1 MLEVVALGGLGEF
14 GMNMLALTWGET
26 TIVVDAGV
34 MFPDPELLG
43 VDRIIPDLTY
53 LQQKGR
59 AAALVLTHGHE
70 DHIGGV
76 PHVLALVDGPIY
88 GTPLTLAMVE
98 PKLEEHGIDGRELI
112 AVKPHD
118 RVTVGPF
125 EIEFI
130 RVTHSIPDCVALA
143 IHTPAGVIVHTGDFK
158 IDQTPLDGEHF
169 DVHRF
174 AQLGSEGVLALFA
187 DSTNI
192 DRRGFTGSER
202 EVVDAFEEVFT
213 SAPGKLIVAAFA
225 SSIYRMQIL
234 VDLAAQFDRKVAFIG
249 RGMIRNSEIAQRL
262 GYLRIPAG
270 VQIRDSQVGDYPA
283 QDVLCLSTG
292 SQGEPMSALSRIA
305 IDDHRHV
312 KVGPDDTVV
321 LSARSIPGNEKAIGR
336 VINHLARRGAEVIYE
351 GIKHVH
357 VSGHGSEEELKLML
371 SLVKPRFFIPVHGEY
386 RQLSQHGRVAAR
398 VFEGRDPRPEILLAE
413 NGDILQFDVDGAR
426 IAGKA
431 PVGRILIDDTRTG
444 EVGDE
449 VLRDRRHLAE
459 DGLVVP
465 VVAINKQTGMLEG
478 VPDIITRGFV
488 MENSAG
494 AARGRRAPAGRGRR
508 SGQPRGAHR
517 SGADQGEAARRAAP
531 LLSETFGTTAV
542 RAARHHGDLTR
553 EWIDGFAPGQR
564 IRRRGAVRGR
574 AASGSSRSPA
584 TSRATRSGSSAPAR
598 MPTPPTSPGGS
609 ARSSPSCRFS
619 CSATRPTSV
628 RRRW

>member
-1 MLEVVALGGLGEF
+1 MLRSLKVRPFFLMLEIVPLGGLGEF

-43 VDRIIPDLTY
+43 VDRIIPDLAY
-53 LQQKGR
+53 LQQKGG

-76 PHVLALVDGPIY
+76 PHALPLVNGPVF
-88 GTPLTLAMVE
+88 GTPLTLALVE
-98 PKLEEHGIDGRELI
+98 PKLEEHGLKDGSRLRAVRPRE
-112 AVKPHD
+112 H
-118 RVTVGPF
+118 VTVGPF
-125 EIEFI
+125 DIEFI
-130 RVTHSIPDCVALA
+130 RVTHSMPDCVALA
-143 IHTPAGVIVHTGDFK
+143 IRTPAGVVVHTGDFK
-158 IDQTPLDGEHF
+158 IDQTPIDGEHF

-192 DRRGFTGSER
+192 DRRGFTGSEL
-202 EVVDAFEEVFT
+202 EVVEAFEEIFT
-213 SAPGKLIVAAFA
+213 SATGRIIVAAFA

-234 VDLAAQFDRKVAFIG
+234 VDLAAQFDRKVAFVG
-249 RGMIRNSEIAQRL
+249 RGMIQNSEVAQRL

-270 VQIRDSQVGDYPA
+270 VQIRDSEINGYPA

-312 KVGPDDTVV
+312 KLSPDDTVV

-336 VINHLARRGAEVIYE
+336 VMNHIARRGANLIYE

-371 SLVKPRFFIPVHGEY
+371 SLVRPKYFVPVHGEY
-386 RQLSQHGRVAAR
+386 RQLAQHARIAAR
-398 VFEGRDPRPEILLAE
+398 VFAGREHKTEVLLAE
-413 NGDILQFDVDGAR
+413 NGDVIAFDDTGAR

-465 VVAINKQTGMLEG
+465 VVAINKQTGLLEG

-488 MENSAG
+488 MEDSQALLADG
-494 AARGRRAPAGRGRR
+494 ARVLAEVVEQSSLEERTDHGLIKEKLRVELRRFFRKRSGRRPFVL
-508 SGQPRGAHR
+508 PVIM
-517 SGADQGEAARRAAP
+517 E
-531 LLSETFGTTAV
+531 
-542 RAARHHGDLTR
+542 
-553 EWIDGFAPGQR
+553 I
-564 IRRRGAVRGR
+564 
-574 AASGSSRSPA
+574 
-584 TSRATRSGSSAPAR
+584 
-598 MPTPPTSPGGS
+598 
-609 ARSSPSCRFS
+609 
-619 CSATRPTSV
+619 
-628 RRRW
+628 

>member
-43 VDRIIPDLTY
+43 VDLIIPDLTY
-53 LQQKGR
+53 LQQRGG

-76 PHVLALVDGPIY
+76 PYVLPYVDGPIF
-88 GTPLTLAMVE
+88 GTRLTLALIE
-98 PKLEEHGIDGRELI
+98 PKLQEHGIDAAKRMHP
-112 AVKPHD
+112 VRPRD

-130 RVTHSIPDCVALA
+130 RVTHSVPDCVALA
-143 IHTPAGVIVHTGDFK
+143 IRTPAGLLVHTGDFK
-158 IDQTPLDGEHF
+158 IDQTPIDGEHF

-174 AQLGSEGVLALFA
+174 AELGTAGVLVLLA

-192 DRRGFTGSER
+192 DRRGFTGSEL
-202 EVVDAFEEVFT
+202 EVVEAFEEIFT
-213 SAPGKLIVAAFA
+213 SAKGRLIVAAFS

-234 VDLAAQFDRKVAFIG
+234 VDLAAQFDRKVAFVG
-249 RGMIRNSEIAQRL
+249 RGMERNSEIAQRL
-262 GYLRIPAG
+262 GYLQIPGG
-270 VQIRDSQVGDYPA
+270 VQIRDSEVPTHPA
-283 QDVLCLSTG
+283 QDVLCITTG

-305 IDDHRHV
+305 IDDHRYV

-336 VINHLARRGAEVIYE
+336 VTNHIARRGADVIHE

-371 SLVKPRFFIPVHGEY
+371 SLVRPRFFIPVHGEY
-386 RQLSQHGRVAAR
+386 RQLSQHARIAER
-398 VFEGRDPRPEILLAE
+398 VFAGRDPRPETLLVE
-413 NGDILQFDVDGAR
+413 NGDVLHFDETGATR
-426 IAGKA
+426 AGKA
-431 PVGRILIDDTRTG
+431 PVGRVLIDGTRTG

-465 VVAINKQTGMLEG
+465 VVAINKQTGALEG
-478 VPDIITRGFV
+478 VPEIITRGFV
-488 MENSAG
+488 MEDSEALLADG
-494 AARGRRAPAGRGRR
+494 VRVLSEVVEQASVEERTDQGLIKEKLRVELRRFLRKRSGRRPFVL
-508 SGQPRGAHR
+508 PVIM
-517 SGADQGEAARRAAP
+517 E
-531 LLSETFGTTAV
+531 
-542 RAARHHGDLTR
+542 
-553 EWIDGFAPGQR
+553 I
-564 IRRRGAVRGR
+564 
-574 AASGSSRSPA
+574 
-584 TSRATRSGSSAPAR
+584 
-598 MPTPPTSPGGS
+598 
-609 ARSSPSCRFS
+609 
-619 CSATRPTSV
+619 
-628 RRRW
+628 